1 MTRHHTPSGHPP
13 SERSENRLPL
23 GADATSAGLRP
34 LPAHPAWFG
43 CPSCDGFGDY
53 GLDDEGR
60 ALVCYTCYGDG
71 RISAERREESDE

>member
-1 MTRHHTPSGHPP
+1 MARHHTP
-13 SERSENRLPL
+13 SERSENPHQ
-23 GADATSAGLRP
+23 GGHAPSHRP

-43 CPSCDGFGDY
+43 CPSCDGFGDH

-71 RISAERREESDE
+71 HVARGRLEEGDE